1 MATEYLNNKTFEK
14 IIDRFQKSKKSTAR
28 CQLIVDDLKGTVERL
43 SVRKVKVDKKKNLL
57 QQNELAYTEARK
69 DFLESESLLANAFY
83 TLSENLVRYAKFNLI
98 DSDDALQ
105 EGVVICFEKIDR
117 FDPSKGKAFN
127 YMTTC
132 ILNHF
137 RQLYRSARNYNE
149 LKKKYH
155 DFLNFCQNRIIIKNG
170 KEIPHYSNVSRFY

>member
-1 MATEYLNNKTFEK
+1 MASEYLNNKDFEK
-14 IIDRFQKSKKSTAR
+14 IIADFQRSKREIDRFALLVEEMQDTIQRKSKRNAN
-28 CQLIVDDLKGTVERL
+28 IEW
-43 SVRKVKVDKKKNLL
+43 N
-57 QQNELAYTEARK
+57 
-69 DFLESESLLANAFY
+69 ESLLLESQTAHTAATNEYEESKQKLATAFY
-83 TLSENLVRYAKFNLI
+83 ILSDNLVRYAKFHLI

-105 EGVVICFEKIDR
+105 EGVVICFEKVDR
-117 FDPSKGKAFN
+117 FVSKKGRAFN

-155 DFLNFCQNRIIIKNG
+155 DFQQLKLNRTIISNG
-170 KEIPHYSNVSRFY
+170 KEKMMFQSEDF

>member
-1 MATEYLNNKTFEK
+1 MATEYLNNKDFEK
-14 IIDRFQKSKKSTAR
+14 IISDFQKLKR
-28 CQLIVDDLKGTVERL
+28 DLDRLQLIIDDQQDAII
-43 SVRKVKVDKKKNLL
+43 RKSKRNTNIDWNKNLVDSS
-57 QQNELAYTEARK
+57 QQSHAIAAHEYDLIKQRLAT
-69 DFLESESLLANAFY
+69 AFY
-83 TLSENLVRYAKFNLI
+83 VLSENLVRYAKFHLI

-105 EGVVICFEKIDR
+105 EGVVICFEKVDR
-117 FDPSKGKAFN
+117 FVSKKGRAFN

-155 DFLNFCQNRIIIKNG
+155 DFQQLKVSKTIISNGRDKMIFQNND
-170 KEIPHYSNVSRFY
+170 EY

>member
-1 MATEYLNNKTFEK
+1 MATEYLNNRDFEK
-14 IIDRFQKSKKSTAR
+14 IISDFQRSKRELERFAL
-28 CQLIVDDLKGTVERL
+28 LIEEMDDAIQ
-43 SVRKVKVDKKKNLL
+43 RKAKRSANIEW
-57 QQNELAYTEARK
+57 N
-69 DFLESESLLANAFY
+69 ESLLLASQTAHTAAKNEYDESKQRLATAFY
-83 TLSENLVRYAKFNLI
+83 ILSDNLVRYAKFHLI

-105 EGVVICFEKIDR
+105 EGVVICFEKVDR
-117 FDPSKGKAFN
+117 FVPKKGRAFN

-155 DFLNFCQNRIIIKNG
+155 DFQQLKVSRTIIANG
-170 KEIPHYSNVSRFY
+170 KEKMVFQSEEF

>member
-1 MATEYLNNKTFEK
+1 MASEYLNNKDFEK
-14 IIDRFQKSKKSTAR
+14 IISDFQRSKREIDRFT
-28 CQLIVDDLKGTVERL
+28 LLVEDMQDAIQ
-43 SVRKVKVDKKKNLL
+43 RKTKRNVN
-57 QQNELAYTEARK
+57 TEWN
-69 DFLESESLLANAFY
+69 ESLLLENQAAHTAATNEYEESKKKLATAFY
-83 TLSENLVRYAKFNLI
+83 ILSDNLVRYAKFHLI

-105 EGVVICFEKIDR
+105 EGVVICFEKVDR
-117 FDPSKGKAFN
+117 FVSKKGRAFN

-155 DFLNFCQNRIIIKNG
+155 DFQQLKLNRTIIYNG
-170 KEIPHYSNVSRFY
+170 KEKIMFQNEDF